1 MHALSNAYK
10 FDLLNRKWQQLFT
23 RRCRECGLD
32 LTRLELMTLL
42 LVYREEGCIQGV
54 LEDWLCIDRAVVTRV
69 VHSLEK
75 KGLVFRERDGTDS
88 RKKHVYLT
96 KEGKERWSFFQEMII
111 HMGEYF
117 EQSLSPEDIEAA
129 ARIIDTLASRVVK
142 ADTSVLQ
149 NKTGA

>member
-54 LEDWLCIDRAVVTRV
+54 LEDRLCIDRAVVTRV
-69 VHSLEK
+69 VHSLEN
-75 KGLVFRERDGTDS
+75 KGLVFRERDGTDN

-96 KEGKERWSFFQEMII
+96 KEGKARWPFFQNMIVR
-111 HMGEYF
+111 MGDYF
-117 EQSLSPEDIEAA
+117 EEALLPEDIEAA
-129 ARIIDTLASRVVK
+129 ARIIDALVARVVK
-142 ADTSVLQ
+142 ADSSVLR
-149 NKTGA
+149 NTTRT

>member
-1 MHALSNAYK
+1 MYALSAAYQ
-10 FDLLNRKWQQLFT
+10 FDLLNRKWQQLFI
-23 RRCRECGLD
+23 RRCRECGID
-32 LTRLELMTLL
+32 VTSLELMLL
-42 LVYREEGCIQGV
+42 LQVYREEGCIQIV
-54 LEDWLCIDRAVVTRV
+54 LEDRLCVDRAVVTRTV
-69 VHSLEK
+69 QSLEK

-96 KEGKERWSFFQEMII
+96 KEGKERWSFFREMII

-142 ADTSVLQ
+142 ADSSVLQ
-149 NKTGA
+149 NKTGT